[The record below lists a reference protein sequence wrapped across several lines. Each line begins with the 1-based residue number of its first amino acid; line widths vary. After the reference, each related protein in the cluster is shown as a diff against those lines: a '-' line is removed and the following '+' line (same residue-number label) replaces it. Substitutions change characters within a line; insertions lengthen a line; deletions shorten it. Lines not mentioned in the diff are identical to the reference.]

1 VDVLEQQHGFCNVEI
16 ELLKITV
23 LDFVCDS
30 SVRLRAFDD
39 SHILREYLSELRLDQ
54 LVELHECDDLVGLPS
69 STHVWRRLCM
79 SARIARAVPRKLTSP
94 GHLPP
99 DED

>member
-79 SARIARAVPRKLTSP
+79 SARIARAVPEKIDFAGSLAS
-94 GHLPP
+94 
-99 DED
+99 